1 MSKLPYQIQIDTAVS
16 LNLSAISGET
26 GGKMLSTII
35 RKCKAG
41 TIALLPLLLFA
52 FPHSA
57 AAQAGNAADGQKL
70 FETNCAKCHGPDGS
84 GNTAIGKAVG
94 AKDLRSPEAKKLTD
108 AEIYTQIDQGKGN
121 MPPFGDSLGKA
132 KVNDLVAYV
141 RELGKKPAATKK
153 P

>member
-1 MSKLPYQIQIDTAVS
+1 MQSGHNRIAPVASVR
-16 LNLSAISGET
+16 IS
-26 GGKMLSTII
+26 
-35 RKCKAG
+35 
-41 TIALLPLLLFA
+41 
-52 FPHSA
+52 HSA

>member
-1 MSKLPYQIQIDTAVS
+1 MFSSV
-16 LNLSAISGET
+16 
-26 GGKMLSTII
+26 I
-35 RKCKAG
+35 RKCKVG

-94 AKDLRSPEAKKLTD
+94 AKDLRSAEAKKLTD

-141 RELGKKPAATKK
+141 RELGKKQAAAKK